1 MTRPKIPFAA
11 LRQFLL
17 DLGFQMKVV
26 PGSQVVFL
34 HAGSVAPRH
43 LAATSVM
50 LDAKGLLDRDEFD
63 EFVRLHSAGER
74 FAGRPPGV

>member
-1 MTRPKIPFAA
+1 
-11 LRQFLL
+11 
-17 DLGFQMKVV
+17 MKVV

-34 HAGSVAPRH
+34 HAGSDTIIILPPYRANTHVAPRH